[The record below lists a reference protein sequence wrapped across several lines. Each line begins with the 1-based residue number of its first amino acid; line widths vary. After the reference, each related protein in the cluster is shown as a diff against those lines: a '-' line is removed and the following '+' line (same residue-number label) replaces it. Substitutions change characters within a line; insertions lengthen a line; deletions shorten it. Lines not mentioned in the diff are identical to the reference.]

1 MDSEGRNDLKIGAT
15 MKYDVAVEIKI
26 FVQENSKLEQV
37 KKELAKIANVEST
50 REEEVGFGIKA
61 LKATLLM
68 NDSEGGLDLL
78 EEKIRALDGVSE
90 LEVENISRF

>member
-1 MDSEGRNDLKIGAT
+1 

-26 FVQENSKLEQV
+26 FVQENSKLELV
-37 KKELAKIANVEST
+37 KEQLANVAKVEKAH
-50 REEEVGFGIKA
+50 EEEVGFGIKA

-78 EEKIRALDGVSE
+78 EEKIRSIDGVSE
-90 LEVENISRF
+90 MEVENISRF